1 MLLSLWAICMFWKL
15 NPFSCVICKYFYHC
29 VGWLFILFMV
39 SFALLKL
46 WVWLGPICL
55 FLLLLLWET
64 DLRTHWYDL
73 CQNVLP
79 VFSCRSFMVSCL
91 IFQSL
96 SHFEFISVYGVR
108 ECSSFTDLNGS
119 VQLSQHHLLKKVF
132 SPIVLIYSCHLCW
145 RSVDCRCVDLLLGSI
160 SSFYYLEICS
170 LYTHFGKRFSF
181 VIITMFVYFW
191 RCWVFTAGMGFL

>member
-1 MLLSLWAICMFWKL
+1 MS
-15 NPFSCVICKYFYHC
+15 
-29 VGWLFILFMV
+29 WLFILFMV

-46 WVWLGPICL
+46 WVWLGPIGL

-79 VFSCRSFMVSCL
+79 MFSCSSFMVSYL
-91 IFQSL
+91 IFKSL

-108 ECSSFTDLNGS
+108 ECSNFADLITWICPTFTASLAEETVFFS
-119 VQLSQHHLLKKVF
+119 V
-132 SPIVLIYSCHLCW
+132 VLIYSCHLCW

-160 SSFYYLEICS
+160 NSFYYLEICS
-170 LYTHFGKRFSF
+170 LYTHFGKSF
-181 VIITMFVYFW
+181 LF
-191 RCWVFTAGMGFL
+191 